1 MTTKVFLPSV
11 IIFCSFI
18 FARLLCRGART
29 KEEGQKKKKKK
40 EKKRGKGSVNLLYS
54 KAEESEGGKFTE
66 GQMKLMVIYNNLKLT
81 SHCH

>member
-29 KEEGQKKKKKK
+29 KERGQKKRK
-40 EKKRGKGSVNLLYS
+40 EKRKRLCELAVLKGRR
-54 KAEESEGGKFTE
+54 E
-66 GQMKLMVIYNNLKLT
+66 
-81 SHCH
+81 